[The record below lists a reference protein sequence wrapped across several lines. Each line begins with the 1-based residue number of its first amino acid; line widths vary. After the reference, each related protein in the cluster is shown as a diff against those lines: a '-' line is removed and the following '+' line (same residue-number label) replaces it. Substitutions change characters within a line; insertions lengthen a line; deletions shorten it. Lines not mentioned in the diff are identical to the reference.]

1 MVSEDIKIQLSGVK
15 MKKERKDNRGDD
27 QLRPV
32 KIVPGFVELSAGSA
46 LIDMGKTRVLCT
58 ASVEGKVPRWLH
70 QAQLKQREKSGWV
83 TAEYSILPG
92 AGPYRTQREST
103 TGRKSGRTYEI
114 QRLIGRSLRT
124 VVDLKELGPRTVW
137 IDCDVIQA
145 DGGTRTASVTG
156 GFVALMKAL
165 QNLKSKGMIDKIPI
179 KEHLAAVSIGVRDGE
194 VLLDLDYDEDKDVD
208 VDCNVVMTESGKF
221 IEIQGTGEKRGFS
234 REQLTKMLD
243 YAEPA
248 IHELIKLQKLVC
260 MGSGE

>member
-1 MVSEDIKIQLSGVK
+1 M
-15 MKKERKDNRGDD
+15 RKDGRKAD
-27 QLRPV
+27 QLRTV
-32 KIVPGFVELSAGSA
+32 KIIPGFVELSAGSA
-46 LIDMGKTRVLCT
+46 LIEMGKTRVLCT
-58 ASVEGKVPRWLH
+58 ASVEEKVPRWLH
-70 QAQLKQREKSGWV
+70 QAQLKQKQKSGWV

-103 TGRKSGRTYEI
+103 TGKKSGRTYEI

-145 DGGTRTASVTG
+145 DGGTRTAAVTG
-156 GFVALMKAL
+156 GFVALMNAMIKLKAR
-165 QNLKSKGMIDKIPI
+165 GRIEKIPI
-179 KEHLAAVSIGVRDGE
+179 KEHLAAVSIGIRDGE

-208 VDCNVVMTESGKF
+208 VDCNVVITESGEF

-234 REQLTKMLD
+234 RVQLTKMLD

-248 IHELIKLQKLVC
+248 IQELIALQKKIFQ
-260 MGSGE
+260 

>member
-1 MVSEDIKIQLSGVK
+1 M
-15 MKKERKDNRGDD
+15 RKDGRKAD
-27 QLRPV
+27 QLRTV
-32 KIVPGFVELSAGSA
+32 KIIPGFVELSAGSA
-46 LIDMGKTRVLCT
+46 LIEMGKTRVLCT
-58 ASVEGKVPRWLH
+58 ASVEEKVPRWLH
-70 QAQLKQREKSGWV
+70 QAQLKQKEKSGWV

-103 TGRKSGRTYEI
+103 TGKKSGRTYEI

-145 DGGTRTASVTG
+145 DGGTRTAAVTG
-156 GFVALMKAL
+156 GFVALMNAMIKLKAR
-165 QNLKSKGMIDKIPI
+165 GRIEKIPI
-179 KEHLAAVSIGVRDGE
+179 KEHLAAVSIGIRDGE

-208 VDCNVVMTESGKF
+208 VDCNVVITESGEF

-234 REQLTKMLD
+234 RVQLTKMLD

-248 IHELIKLQKLVC
+248 IQELIALQKSVC
-260 MGSGE
+260 NL

>member
-1 MVSEDIKIQLSGVK
+1 M
-15 MKKERKDNRGDD
+15 RKDGRKAD

-32 KIVPGFVELSAGSA
+32 KIIPGFVELSAGSA
-46 LIDMGKTRVLCT
+46 LIEMGKTRVLCT
-58 ASVEGKVPRWLH
+58 ASVEEKVPRWLH
-70 QAQLKQREKSGWV
+70 QAQLKQSEKSGWV

-103 TGRKSGRTYEI
+103 TGKKSGRTYEI

-124 VVDLKELGPRTVW
+124 VVDLKKLGPRTVW

-145 DGGTRTASVTG
+145 DGGTRTAAVTG
-156 GFVALMKAL
+156 GFVALMNAML
-165 QNLKSKGMIDKIPI
+165 NLKARGKIEEIPI
-179 KEHLAAVSIGVRDGE
+179 KEHLAAVSIGIRAGE

-208 VDCNVVMTESGKF
+208 VDCNVVITETGEF

-234 REQLTKMLD
+234 RVQLTKMLD

-248 IHELIKLQKLVC
+248 IRELIALQKKIFQ
-260 MGSGE
+260 